1 MRKSL
6 LNMQTREQASQPVLC
21 FDFISTNEWTNERTS
36 KQQLTAEEKKN
47 EETFWIINI
56 FWSQV
61 VITLYLLQEEKKLKR
76 IS

>member
-36 KQQLTAEEKKN
+36 KQQLTAEEKKKWGN
-47 EETFWIINI
+47 FLDN
-56 FWSQV
+56 
-61 VITLYLLQEEKKLKR
+61 
-76 IS
+76 